1 MSSDKKEI
9 KVRAVMIIEVLGRPP
24 EHLMETLED
33 FAKKI
38 GEEKGIK
45 VVDKRIMEPNL
56 VKDQKDLYTTFMEIE
71 VETESPMHL
80 AGLVFRYMPAHVEVV
95 SPENMVL
102 NNNSFSEILS
112 EVVRRLHRYDD
123 IVRVLNMQYTT
134 LQNKLK
140 EYEGKP
146 VEQDKIQEEKK
157 EETKTVKKEK
167 KISKKKK

>member
-1 MSSDKKEI
+1 
-9 KVRAVMIIEVLGRPP
+9 MIIEVLGRPP

-38 GEEKGIK
+38 GEEKGVK

-80 AGLVFRYMPAHVEVV
+80 AGLVFRYMPAHVEVI

-102 NNNSFSEILS
+102 NNSAFSEILS

-146 VEQDKIQEEKK
+146 TEQKIQEDKK
-157 EETKTVKKEK
+157 EEIKEVKKEK
-167 KISKKKK
+167 KNSKKKKD

>member
-80 AGLVFRYMPAHVEVV
+80 AGLVFRYMPAHVEVI

-102 NNNSFSEILS
+102 NNSAFSEILS

-146 VEQDKIQEEKK
+146 TEQKIQEDKK
-157 EETKTVKKEK
+157 EEIKEVKKEK
-167 KISKKKK
+167 KNSKKKKD

>member
-38 GEEKGIK
+38 GEEKGVK

-80 AGLVFRYMPAHVEVV
+80 AGLVFRYMPAHVEVI

-102 NNNSFSEILS
+102 NNSAFSEILS

-146 VEQDKIQEEKK
+146 TEQKIQEDKK
-157 EETKTVKKEK
+157 EEIKEVKKEK
-167 KISKKKK
+167 KNSKKKKD

>member
-24 EHLMETLED
+24 EHLKETLED

-38 GEEKGIK
+38 GEEKGVK
-45 VVDKRIMEPNL
+45 VIDKRIMEPNL

-146 VEQDKIQEEKK
+146 IEQDKVQEEKK
-157 EETKTVKKEK
+157 EETNTVKKEK
-167 KISKKKK
+167 KVSKKKK